1 LFSGSFLAVGH
12 YLAALTQGH
21 HVMPRKITTLTLA
34 DARAMITAGEKK
46 AQEIGVPYNLAVVDA
61 ESSPIR
67 IIL

>member
-1 LFSGSFLAVGH
+1 
-12 YLAALTQGH
+12 
-21 HVMPRKITTLTLA
+21 MPRKITTLTLA